1 MMVVHQVDYLE
12 DLQED
17 SLEDLQV
24 DSLEVDLVEVFLEVE
39 VPHDSK
45 LKTEIVNQKQKIK
58 NRKNKR
64 AGIRHCTEDRL
75 AFYDRLSQQ
84 GSTAAGAASYD
95 MAKKISGK

>member
-1 MMVVHQVDYLE
+1 MCEAALKNR
-12 DLQED
+12 
-17 SLEDLQV
+17 
-24 DSLEVDLVEVFLEVE
+24 
-39 VPHDSK
+39 K
-45 LKTEIVNQKQKIK
+45 LKTENQKQKTENQKQKIE

-64 AGIRHCTEDRL
+64 VGIRYYTEDRL

>member
-45 LKTEIVNQKQKIK
+45 LKTEIVKQKQKIK
-58 NRKNKR
+58 NN
-64 AGIRHCTEDRL
+64 
-75 AFYDRLSQQ
+75 
-84 GSTAAGAASYD
+84 
-95 MAKKISGK
+95 

>member
-24 DSLEVDLVEVFLEVE
+24 DSLEVFLEVE

-45 LKTEIVNQKQKIK
+45 LKTEIVNLKQKIK
-58 NRKNKR
+58 NN
-64 AGIRHCTEDRL
+64 
-75 AFYDRLSQQ
+75 
-84 GSTAAGAASYD
+84 
-95 MAKKISGK
+95 

>member
-1 MMVVHQVDYLE
+1 MCEAAVKNR
-12 DLQED
+12 
-17 SLEDLQV
+17 
-24 DSLEVDLVEVFLEVE
+24 
-39 VPHDSK
+39 K
-45 LKTEIVNQKQKIK
+45 LKTENQKQKIE

-75 AFYDRLSQQ
+75 AFYDGLSQQ